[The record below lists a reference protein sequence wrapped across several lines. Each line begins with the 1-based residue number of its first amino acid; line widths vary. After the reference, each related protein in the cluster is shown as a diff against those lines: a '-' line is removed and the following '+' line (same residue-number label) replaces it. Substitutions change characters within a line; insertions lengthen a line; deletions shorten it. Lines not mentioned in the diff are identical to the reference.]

1 MEVSVQDQESIQ
13 SSTTPEPGYQWE
25 SDTIKLDTTNESQ
38 EVRLFPAGDHKAQL
52 NRRAQMH
59 NIHTISCT
67 YTAITVSAPKL
78 SRMVE

>member
-1 MEVSVQDQESIQ
+1 MFKIRNQYNQVPHLSHDTNGKVTQ
-13 SSTTPEPGYQWE
+13 SQ
-25 SDTIKLDTTNESQ
+25 LDTTNESQ